1 MPPLLASLAGLPP
14 EKQAAVI
21 RSLPDAFIRRWAWA
35 FEEWAHDG
43 QTAPA
48 GDWRTWVV
56 MGGRG
61 FGKTRA
67 GAEWVLG
74 EVRAWEEWGGG
85 ADGSDHPHPSAASR
99 LPPASGRPCPR
110 HGLNGTGCCSPDA
123 PTGRGKMRVALV
135 GATIEEAR
143 SVMVEGPSGLLA
155 LAKPGEIARW
165 RAADRILEWTNGAQ
179 AELFSGRSPQKLRG
193 PEHDIAWCD
202 ELGKWSHAQAAW
214 DMLQLGLRRG
224 DRPRAIVTTTP
235 SPEPALAR
243 LLAAAGTVRTGGA
256 TRANRH
262 LPAAFLDAVDQAY
275 GGTRLGRQEID
286 GELLCDR
293 EGSLWPVELIERCR
307 VTSVRSPG
315 LEPGSR
321 FFGIDSG
328 ESGTPDQVR
337 GDGEHEVV
345 RIVVGVD
352 PPATAAGTCGI
363 VVAGLARDRV
373 TGQDRAWVLD
383 DRSAVR
389 VSPEGWARA
398 VARAAR
404 DWGADRVVAEANQ
417 GGDMVRDVLRH
428 ADRRL
433 PIELVRASRAKAAR
447 AEPVA
452 ALFERGVAGLAGR
465 FPALEAELGGFVAGG
480 YAGEA
485 SPDRADAMIWALWAL
500 MLKGRREPQVR
511 AP

>member
-1 MPPLLASLAGLPP
+1 MPPLLAFLAGLPP

-74 EVRAWEEWGGG
+74 EVRAWEEGGGG

-110 HGLNGTGCCSPDA
+110 HGLNSTGYCSPDA
-123 PTGRGKMRVALV
+123 PTGRGKMRIALV

-143 SVMVEGPSGLLA
+143 SVMVEGSSGLLA

-202 ELGKWSHAQAAW
+202 ELGKWSHAQGAW

-307 VTSVRSPG
+307 VTSVRHPG
-315 LEPGSR
+315 LVAGPSTIRCADGPQFRVDRAPHGQGS
-321 FFGIDSG
+321 SG
-328 ESGTPDQVR
+328 GRSDPELRDEL
-337 GDGEHEVV
+337 GEDWI

-389 VSPEGWARA
+389 VSPEGWTRA

-447 AEPVA
+447 AE
-452 ALFERGVAGLAGR
+452 RWRRCSSAGR
-465 FPALEAELGGFVAGG
+465 RDWRG
-480 YAGEA
+480 A
-485 SPDRADAMIWALWAL
+485 SPRWRRSWAASSRAAMRARRRRT
-500 MLKGRREPQVR
+500 GRTR
-511 AP
+511 